1 MIELINN
8 IFKLHLRKYEEE
20 MALMYRSPWELQA
33 DTLRKIIKPNAAT
46 TIGRRYR
53 FDQIGNGRE
62 YSQQV
67 PVHSYADLEPYI
79 LRALLHDEP
88 ALTTG
93 KARWVAKT
101 AGTTSGASK
110 FIPITRENIQ
120 ECHFKGSWFA
130 LAALHAHREDLQIFA
145 RKNLLIGGGIYGP
158 YQGSSAIVADISA
171 ILIHH
176 IPLVIRPFYIPDV
189 RTATLPNYETKVK
202 QIAEMGAR
210 EPSITMLG
218 GVPTWNLTLYRRIL
232 DITGAANLLEV
243 WPQLQAYIHG
253 GVSFAPYREQ
263 FAALIPSRDFLYLE
277 VYNASEGFFA
287 VQDQLDRD
295 DMLLLLTNGIY
306 YEFIPFEAY
315 KSGSLEAC
323 PLAEVQAGINYVM
336 MITTNTGLYRYLMG
350 DLIAFSSVSPYRI
363 RIVGR
368 TQEYIN
374 AFGED
379 LLSDN
384 VENALIGACRAFGAI
399 VRDYTIAPYYIQVQ
413 EKGRHQW
420 FIEFERPPADLPM
433 FAAALD
439 EAMKREN
446 SNYAQKRTN
455 DFAIDALE
463 VINLPAGF
471 FEAWLRD
478 KGKLGGQHKIPKLAN
493 HRRYAEELLQRLGR
507 ST

>member
-1 MIELINN
+1 M
-8 IFKLHLRKYEEE
+8 
-20 MALMYRSPWELQA
+20 
-33 DTLRKIIKPNAAT
+33 
-46 TIGRRYR
+46 
-53 FDQIGNGRE
+53 
-62 YSQQV
+62 
-67 PVHSYADLEPYI
+67 
-79 LRALLHDEP
+79 
-88 ALTTG
+88 
-93 KARWVAKT
+93 
-101 AGTTSGASK
+101 
-110 FIPITRENIQ
+110 
-120 ECHFKGSWFA
+120 
-130 LAALHAHREDLQIFA
+130 
-145 RKNLLIGGGIYGP
+145 
-158 YQGSSAIVADISA
+158 
-171 ILIHH
+171 IHH

-189 RTATLPNYETKVK
+189 RTATLPNYEAKVK
-202 QIAEMGAR
+202 QIAELGAR

-232 DITGAANLLEV
+232 DITGAAHLLEV
-243 WPQLQAYIHG
+243 WPHLQAYIHG
-253 GVSFAPYREQ
+253 GVSFTPYREQ
-263 FAALIPSRDFLYLE
+263 FAALIPSHNFLYLE

-315 KSGSLEAC
+315 KQGSLEAC
-323 PLAEVQAGINYVM
+323 PLSAVQTGINYVM

-350 DLIAFSSVSPYRI
+350 DLIVFSSTSPYRI

-368 TQEYIN
+368 TQEFIN

-379 LLSDN
+379 LLLDN
-384 VENALIGACRAFGAI
+384 VENALVATCRAFGAI
-399 VRDYTIAPYYIQVQ
+399 VRDYTIAPYYIRVE

-420 FIEFERPPADLPM
+420 FIEFEQPPADLPV

-455 DFAIDALE
+455 DFAINALE
-463 VINLPAGF
+463 VVNLPVGF

-507 ST
+507 